1 MSNALSEKQVFIL
14 KQQEQEQDNGTTKS
28 KGDLCKL
35 TQLKN
40 ILRQESPNRI
50 SSLSAPNEKTQL
62 SRIIYY
68 QPMNAYDEIFERC
81 YLGDS

>member
-1 MSNALSEKQVFIL
+1 MSSESSEKHMFIL
-14 KQQEQEQDNGTTKS
+14 KQQEQEQGNVNTKS

-40 ILRQESPNRI
+40 ILRQESPNRL
-50 SSLSAPNEKTQL
+50 SSSSSPNEKTQL
-62 SRIIYY
+62 GRMIYY